1 MGRTLRKSAA
11 SERGA
16 ELIEFALALPLLLVI
31 IMGIFDFGL
40 AFQRYEILT
49 NAAREGA
56 RLGSLQAT
64 YSQADIEDRVLDYVE
79 AAGLDR
85 DDVTPLV
92 TMNQDIN
99 LASGATVPGVRV
111 QVAFTHQFSFVGPI
125 MALIGADSLTSVT
138 LRATSTMRREGIA
151 AAGS

>member
-1 MGRTLRKSAA
+1 MGRTLKQKAA

-40 AFQRYEILT
+40 AFQRYEVLT

-64 YSQADIEDRVLDYVE
+64 YSQADIEDRVLDYAE
-79 AAGLDR
+79 AAGLNR
-85 DDVTPLV
+85 NDVTPVV
-92 TMNQDIN
+92 TMNQDIS
-99 LASGATVPGVRV
+99 LAGGTTVNGVRV
-111 QVAFTHQFSFVGPI
+111 RVDFTHQFSFVGPI
-125 MALIGADSLTSVT
+125 MALIGANSMTSVT

-151 AAGS
+151 AGS